1 MAQGVIEM
9 KEDENYATGLL
20 EKQVQ
25 YFLDRFYMSRISIR
39 MLINQ
44 HTLLF
49 DPERHQS
56 SKHIGAIDP
65 ACRVQDV
72 AQDAYENAKFL
83 CEQYYL
89 NSPDCVFESVDPSGN
104 KEGSLT
110 VTYVPSH
117 LYHILFELFKNALR
131 AVVETHGQK
140 DSLPDIKVMICKG
153 NEDLTIKIH
162 DEGGGISRSQL
173 PLLFNYMY
181 STAPRPPSPAA
192 ASSTPLAGY
201 GYGLPLSRLYAKYF
215 LGDLHLSSVEG
226 YGTDAYV
233 NIKVFP
239 DDASELLP
247 VYNKTSSAKYHT
259 SQSVSDWSDPIH
271 SSGLHSRNFSTL
283 SNSRKRT
290 LRRKS

>member
-9 KEDENYATGLL
+9 KEDTNCLNVPL

-49 DPERHQS
+49 GPDRH
-56 SKHIGAIDP
+56 SKTRHIGAIDP
-65 ACRVQDV
+65 ACRVQEV
-72 AQDAYENAKFL
+72 AQDAYDNARFL

-89 NSPDCVFESVDPSGN
+89 AAPDCVFESVDPY
-104 KEGSLT
+104 GSTSNSLLT

-131 AVVETHGQK
+131 AVVEAHGQA
-140 DSLPDIKVMICKG
+140 DVMPDIRVMICKG
-153 NEDLTIKIH
+153 KEDLTIKIH

-215 LGDLHLSSVEG
+215 LGDLYLSSVEG

-259 SQSVSDWSDPIH
+259 SQSVSDWSDPMH
-271 SSGLHSRNFSTL
+271 SSGLHSRHYCTL
-283 SNSRKRT
+283 SNNSRKRV
-290 LRRKS
+290 S